1 MQSLFDRL
9 GKAATSTATNAASKA
24 AEMRE
29 INKLKGERVELKN
42 EYTIVKKKLS
52 EYVFKQYQEGK
63 LEDEALIE
71 FCDKM
76 QELRDSI
83 DELGKEIDYA
93 IYLKVE
99 DDVLIQ
105 RLTARLNCRGCD
117 AIYNKLFMPPKTEGI
132 CDKCGSELFQR
143 ADDSL
148 ETAQNR
154 LKVFYEQTSPLLD
167 LYRERGLVYER
178 SELDLDKATRLLL
191 DELEK

>member
-1 MQSLFDRL
+1 MQSLFNRL

-83 DELGKEIDYA
+83 DELGKEIDA
-93 IYLKVE
+93 VKAE
-99 DDVLIQ
+99 
-105 RLTARLNCRGCD
+105 
-117 AIYNKLFMPPKTEGI
+117 
-132 CDKCGSELFQR
+132 
-143 ADDSL
+143 
-148 ETAQNR
+148 
-154 LKVFYEQTSPLLD
+154 YE
-167 LYRERGLVYER
+167 EKANIR
-178 SELDLDKATRLLL
+178 SEERL
-191 DELEK
+191 